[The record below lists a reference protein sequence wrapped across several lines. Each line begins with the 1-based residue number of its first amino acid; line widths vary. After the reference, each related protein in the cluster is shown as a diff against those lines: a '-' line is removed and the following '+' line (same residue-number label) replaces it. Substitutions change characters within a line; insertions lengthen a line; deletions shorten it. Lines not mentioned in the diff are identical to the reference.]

1 MPDLELRV
9 DDLAAADPAALH
21 LLRDADLR
29 GLAVVA
35 GDASPRGRLA
45 GAPPGPLRDADAP
58 ADLPPAVTVAIRRY
72 RHLGVAFVHARLE
85 GHVDG
90 AVARRE
96 VEPRLAG
103 NGVRLVHRLEARHL
117 VVRRHRVRHLDD
129 DRDLGAVAGPR
140 RKAERREMLTLER
153 RKKRGI
159 AADEPP
165 LPGARP
171 RFPDEEPRSRRGE
184 PEEASPPETARAM
197 VGLAS
202 HDGSLQRPQCLPG
215 SSLEPRFDQ

>member
-21 LLRDADLR
+21 QLRNADLR
-29 GLAVVA
+29 RADVVT

-58 ADLPPAVTVAIRRY
+58 ADLPPAVTVAIRRD
-72 RHLGVAFVHARLE
+72 RHLGVAFVHSRLE

-96 VEPRLAG
+96 VEPPLAG
-103 NGVRLVHRLEARHL
+103 NGVRLVHHLEARHL

-153 RKKRGI
+153 RKRGGM
-159 AADEPP
+159 AAEERPS
-165 LPGARP
+165 PGAGP
-171 RFPDEEPRSRRGE
+171 RC
-184 PEEASPPETARAM
+184 PETRPAPARA
-197 VGLAS
+197 
-202 HDGSLQRPQCLPG
+202 D
-215 SSLEPRFDQ
+215 